1 MKSKAQG
8 WYRDPY
14 AIHEDRYIS
23 QGTPTKLVRDRGRES
38 YDPPP
43 DRPPPEDKLVPVESS
58 DDDMM
63 DGSDLRRADEASDDP
78 PYDAARARRAAFD
91 IFDESAIGVWF

>member
-1 MKSKAQG
+1 VTLQAQG

-23 QGTPTKLVRDRGRES
+23 EGMPTKLVRDGGQEA

-43 DRPPPEDKLVPVESS
+43 DRPMPQTGLIPARPAG
-58 DDDMM
+58 DDPA
-63 DGSDLRRADEASDDP
+63 DGSDLHRADEACSEP
-78 PYDAARARRAAFD
+78 AYDSGRALDAVVT
-91 IFDESAIGVWF
+91 IFNESVGPL

>member
-1 MKSKAQG
+1 MTLQLQG

-23 QGTPTKLVRDRGRES
+23 QGMATKLVRDGGREV

-43 DRPPPEDKLVPVESS
+43 DRPMPSGDLIPAEAA
-58 DDDMM
+58 DDDVP
-63 DGSDLRRADEASDDP
+63 DGPDLRRADDPASDPDRAK
-78 PYDAARARRAAFD
+78 DAAFTVFD
-91 IFDESAIGVWF
+91 QSSGAW

>member
-1 MKSKAQG
+1 MTLQAQG

-23 QGTPTKLVRDRGRES
+23 QGVPTKLVRDGDREA

-43 DRPPPEDKLVPVESS
+43 DRPMPPGELVPA
-58 DDDMM
+58 DGAGADAP
-63 DGSDLRRADEASDDP
+63 DGSDLRRAGDTYDP
-78 PYDAARARRAAFD
+78 DRAKDAVFGVFD
-91 IFDESAIGVWF
+91 RSSGAL